1 MRLLLDTHVWAWMRL
16 EPHRVSRGAAETIN
30 AADHIVV
37 SVVTAWEILTDRR
50 VRGLA
55 SRLDLPMDEATAGFP
70 VLPIMP
76 AHVAAM
82 AAMPWLHRDPFDR
95 MLVAQAQA
103 EGLVLVTADRRIRAY
118 DVAVL
123 PA

>member
-1 MRLLLDTHVWAWMRL
+1 MLLDTHVWVWMRL
-16 EPHRVSRGAAETIN
+16 EPHRISRGATDAIN
-30 AADHIVV
+30 AAKQIVV
-37 SVVTAWEILTDRR
+37 SVVSAWEIVTDRR

-55 SRLDLPMDEATAGFP
+55 SRLDLPLDEATAGFP

-76 AHVAAM
+76 AHVATM
-82 AAMPWLHRDPFDR
+82 AAMPWHHRDPFDR